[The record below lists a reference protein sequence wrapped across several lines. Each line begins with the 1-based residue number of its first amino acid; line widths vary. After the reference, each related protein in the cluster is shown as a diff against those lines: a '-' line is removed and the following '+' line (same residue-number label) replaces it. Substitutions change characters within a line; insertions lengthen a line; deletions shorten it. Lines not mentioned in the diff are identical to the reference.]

1 MSNILLCAPN
11 FIFSTFSPAVY
22 SNGAW
27 EVNDY
32 LSNLTDEFFVNKAIS
47 IDDALT
53 STILDV
59 DFGTNRDV
67 RMVGIPDSNVSKD
80 DGQIIVEGALDVSW
94 EGVTITGVNSTGAT
108 TINVTASGQ
117 AYILTGQGLTI
128 AGDTQVYQVTVGVSL
143 GSNLIKQSEAVDDSA
158 WTKTNVTVT
167 ADDKIAPDNAQT
179 MDKIVEDS
187 TASAVHD
194 YEQSIPGLT
203 GGEVQTVSIFMQAA
217 ERTKARLT
225 LEGTVF
231 AGEDLDIDL
240 SAGTISDGA
249 TAPIASSI
257 KIIPDTTIY
266 RITISAQAAINGS
279 GILRV
284 SLRDAAGDVS
294 YTGDGASGLHVWGH
308 QMVEDVNPLRYVKS
322 GASIVV
328 DSAGDITIE
337 RADSDTV
344 GLAVATTGAEVVTC
358 RSGDFITSKTFT
370 SGLIDYAPIVSE
382 TGDKLWGQAGL
393 WDGKE
398 SPETSFETN
407 MPNQFL
413 HINDAVRYG
422 RYFRCTIR
430 DTNND
435 DGFVSINAL
444 YVTSAYQPT
453 RNMSFGA
460 ELGTASNSTVEKSA
474 GGVTASNEEVGRRF
488 LTFTLEN
495 IPLQE
500 AWTNSFDLNRQLD
513 ITESFY
519 VIYDPDATT
528 LLSRQSFPA
537 QFVTA
542 KCLPHWTHHHYMI
555 QLPRNPSDLNDN
567 GGWYGHHLCF
577 L

>member
-1 MSNILLCAPN
+1 
-11 FIFSTFSPAVY
+11 
-22 SNGAW
+22 
-27 EVNDY
+27 
-32 LSNLTDEFFVNKAIS
+32 
-47 IDDALT
+47 
-53 STILDV
+53 
-59 DFGTNRDV
+59 
-67 RMVGIPDSNVSKD
+67 
-80 DGQIIVEGALDVSW
+80 
-94 EGVTITGVNSTGAT
+94 VNSTGAT

-117 AYILTGQGLTI
+117 AYIQVGEGLTI

-143 GSNLIKQSEAVDDSA
+143 GSNLIKQSEAVDDNV

-167 ADDKIAPDNAQT
+167 ADDKIAPDNAKT
-179 MDKIVEDS
+179 MDKIVEDT
-187 TASAVHD
+187 TASDVHD

-203 GGEVQTVSIFMQAA
+203 GGEVQTVSIFMEAA

-240 SAGTISDGA
+240 AAGTISDGA

-266 RITISAQAAINGS
+266 RITISAQASINGS
-279 GILRV
+279 GILKV
-284 SLRDAAGDVS
+284 SLRDDAGDVS
-294 YTGDGASGLHVWGH
+294 YTGDGISGLHVWGH

-337 RADSDTV
+337 RADSVTA
-344 GLAVATTGAEVVTC
+344 GLAVATVGAEVVTC

-370 SGLIDYAPIVSE
+370 SGLIDYAPVVSE
-382 TGDKLWGQAGL
+382 VGDDLWGQAGV

-422 RYFRCTIR
+422 QYFRCTIR

-435 DGFVSINAL
+435 DGFVSINGL

-488 LTFTLEN
+488 LTFTLDN

-537 QFVTA
+537 QFVTLGGNRA
-542 KCLPHWTHHHYMI
+542 TFFD
-555 QLPRNPSDLNDN
+555 RNAVRYRIEEKL
-567 GGWYGHHLCF
+567 G
-577 L
+577 